1 MAKFNE
7 ILVGRYNRFLQKV
20 LSMKGGPPSA
30 QLSTEI
36 QPQFSFPDLGKEVRI
51 FLGWDHF
58 YFSANVPAGGVG
70 NISALKIRNPVANNV
85 IVVVE
90 KVTFTGAVNAA
101 PFINRQVP
109 STDFANL
116 FTGAFMDARNRRSSS
131 AIIST
136 TN

>member
-36 QPQFSFPDLGKEVRI
+36 QPQFSFPDLGKETRI

-70 NISALKIRNPVANNV
+70 NTSGVKIRNPVANNV
-85 IVVVE
+85 IVVLE
-90 KVTFTGAVNAA
+90 KITFSSPLVQL

-109 STDFANL
+109 STDFVNL
-116 FTGAFMDARNRRSSS
+116 FTGAFMDAR
-131 AIIST
+131 
-136 TN
+136 